1 MTTPVIM
8 DEKVNM
14 SEEAVRTLVRSETP
28 MRREATTKILS
39 GTRNRDDNCK
49 ISKHSVLE
57 KRRKTCYR
65 GTVFIRDESSTKR
78 SLHGII

>member
-8 DEKVNM
+8 DDKVNM
-14 SEEAVRTLVRSETP
+14 SEETVRTLDHSETP
-28 MRREATTKILS
+28 ISRETTTKMLS

-57 KRRKTCYR
+57 RRRKHF
-65 GTVFIRDESSTKR
+65 TVARCSSEMRAPR
-78 SLHGII
+78 SVPCTG